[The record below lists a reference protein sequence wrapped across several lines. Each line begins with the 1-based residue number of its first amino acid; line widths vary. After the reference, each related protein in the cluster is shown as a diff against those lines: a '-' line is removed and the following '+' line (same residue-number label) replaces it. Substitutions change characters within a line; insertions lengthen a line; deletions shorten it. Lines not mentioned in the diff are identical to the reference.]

1 MSWTSLMVV
10 LDTGPDSGRRLAL
23 AVELAHALKAR
34 LIGVAGIVST
44 PPVMTDPWFGGGLSA
59 EVLETF
65 RGLADEELAGLA
77 VAFAGATAGLSAE
90 WRGQIGHPAEV
101 VTRESR
107 AADVIIMGRR
117 SALCDSR
124 APDPGDVLLAAGRPV
139 LVVPPQPARAPLA
152 APVVLAWSEQA
163 EARRAAA
170 LALPLLR
177 HTGPVAVTAVVSE
190 AEPGPAGW
198 RPVCDVADWLGGHGL
213 TAEAEVRSSLQ
224 EVADEL
230 LDAAA
235 QAAAGLIVAGGY
247 GHSRL
252 REQVLGGVTRAL
264 LAEGDVCVLLAH

>member
-1 MSWTSLMVV
+1 MDWTSLMVV

-23 AVELAHALKAR
+23 AVELARAFDAR
-34 LIGVAGIVST
+34 LIGVAGVVST
-44 PPVMTDPWFGGGLSA
+44 PPIMTDPWFGGGLSA

-65 RGLADEELAGLA
+65 RNLADEELAGLA
-77 VAFAGATAGLSAE
+77 VAFAEATAGLSAE
-90 WRGQIGHPAEV
+90 WRGQIGHPADV

-107 AADVIIMGRR
+107 AADVIVMGRR
-117 SALCDSR
+117 SPLCDSR

-139 LVVPPQPARAPLA
+139 LVVPPRPARSPLGAPA
-152 APVVLAWSEQA
+152 VLAWSEQA

-170 LALPLLR
+170 LALPLLAR
-177 HTGPVAVTAVVSE
+177 AGRVAVTSVVSE
-190 AEPGPAGW
+190 SEPGPAQW
-198 RPVCDVADWLGGHGL
+198 RPVYDVADWLCRHGL

-235 QAAAGLIVAGGY
+235 QTGAGLIVAGGY
-247 GHSRL
+247 GHARL
-252 REQVLGGVTRAL
+252 REQILGGVTRAL

>member
-23 AVELAHALKAR
+23 DVELARALEAR

-44 PPVMTDPWFGGGLSA
+44 PPILTDPYFGGGLSA

-77 VAFAGATAGLSAE
+77 ATFAGATAGLAAE
-90 WRGQIGHPAEV
+90 WRGQIGHPADV

-107 AADVIIMGRR
+107 AADVILMGRR
-117 SALCDSR
+117 SPLCDSR

-139 LVVPPQPARAPLA
+139 LIVPPQPKRSPVGT
-152 APVVLAWSEQA
+152 PVVLAWSEQA

-177 HTGPVAVTAVVSE
+177 RTGPVAVTAVVSE
-190 AEPGPAGW
+190 ADPGPAQW
-198 RPVCDVADWLGGHGL
+198 RPVCDVADWLGRHGV

-235 QAAAGLIVAGGY
+235 QAGAGLIVAGGY
-247 GHSRL
+247 GHARL
-252 REQVLGGVTRAL
+252 REQILGGVTRAL

>member
-10 LDTGPDSGRRLAL
+10 LDTGPDSGRRLDL
-23 AVELAHALKAR
+23 AVELARALEAR

-44 PPVMTDPWFGGGLSA
+44 PPILTDPYFGGGLSA

-65 RGLADEELAGLA
+65 RNLADEELAGLSA
-77 VAFAGATAGLSAE
+77 AFAGATAGLSAE
-90 WRGQIGHPAEV
+90 WRGQIGHPADV

-117 SALCDSR
+117 SPLCDSR

-139 LVVPPQPARAPLA
+139 LIVPPRPVRSPLEAPA
-152 APVVLAWSEQA
+152 VLAWSEQA

-177 HTGPVAVTAVVSE
+177 HTGPVAVTSVVSE
-190 AEPGPAGW
+190 AEPGPAQW
-198 RPVCDVADWLGGHGL
+198 RPVCDVADWLGRHGL

-235 QAAAGLIVAGGY
+235 QAGAGLIVAGGY

>member
-23 AVELAHALKAR
+23 AVELARALEAR

-44 PPVMTDPWFGGGLSA
+44 PPVITDPWFGGGLSA

-65 RGLADEELAGLA
+65 RTLADEELASLSI
-77 VAFAGATAGLSAE
+77 AFAEATAGLSAE
-90 WRGQIGHPAEV
+90 WRGQIGHPADV

-117 SALCDSR
+117 SPLCDSR
-124 APDPGDVLLAAGRPV
+124 APDPGDVLLATGRPV
-139 LVVPPQPARAPLA
+139 LVVPPRPARAPLS
-152 APVVLAWSEQA
+152 APVILAWSEQA

-177 HTGPVAVTAVVSE
+177 HTGPIAVTSVVSE
-190 AEPGPAGW
+190 ADPGAAHW
-198 RPVCDVADWLGGHGL
+198 RPVCDVADWLGRHGL

-235 QAAAGLIVAGGY
+235 QAGAGLIIAGGY